1 MKGGPLSL
9 RGAIQGP
16 SQQCTGGAPR
26 GAPPWRSLFF
36 SSVLRLAEHEK
47 GSFVVVFSLS
57 VRGFE
62 GYVCNWNKPLAAVMD
77 QILNCNIKFK
87 HAAEIYDPE
96 FECFIFRGCD
106 KGFRVGRRAVVYC
119 RGPDLLKWVYDNRE
133 MLNKKHSAALDK
145 PIVNEDDAA
154 ALCDKLIRFGF
165 LYRAQYR
172 PGLSARKT
180 CLFAAQLD
188 GVVEVGENGRCK
200 RPKWPKRLAISQK
213 QSFDANSFYCCV
225 YEGSNRWQHFMLFC
239 VIAAVLCVCM
249 FPAWPLKLK
258 IGLWYLSVV
267 FLTLLQEQNSY
278 YFIHYPPFRLPCI
291 AVLGVLPIVGLF
303 LIVLRLILF
312 LLLWFVGYQF
322 WLLPNLFNED
332 AGFID
337 SFIPLTE
344 FQKTPGSWTM
354 VGARAFCA
362 LLSAA
367 TVYKL
372 GETHSPGDV
381 ATFAR
386 QSFIDVLDWGRMRLE
401 ARFLRDTSVGG
412 G

>member
-1 MKGGPLSL
+1 
-9 RGAIQGP
+9 
-16 SQQCTGGAPR
+16 
-26 GAPPWRSLFF
+26 
-36 SSVLRLAEHEK
+36 
-47 GSFVVVFSLS
+47 
-57 VRGFE
+57 
-62 GYVCNWNKPLAAVMD
+62 MD

-87 HAAEIYDPE
+87 HAAE
-96 FECFIFRGCD
+96 
-106 KGFRVGRRAVVYC
+106 VGRRAVVYC
-119 RGPDLLKWVYDNRE
+119 RGPDLFKWVYDNRE
-133 MLNKKHSAALDK
+133 MLNKKHSAALEK
-145 PIVNEDDAA
+145 QIETEEDAA
-154 ALCDKLIRFGF
+154 ALCDRLIRFGF
-165 LYRAQYR
+165 FYRAQYR
-172 PGLSARKT
+172 P
-180 CLFAAQLD
+180 LD

-213 QSFDANSFYCCV
+213 QSFDVNSFYCCV
-225 YEGSNRWQHFMLFC
+225 YEGNNVWQHFMLFC

-249 FPAWPLKLK
+249 FPAWPLQLK
-258 IGLWYLSVV
+258 IGLWYISVV
-267 FLTLLQEQNSY
+267 FLTIL
-278 YFIHYPPFRLPCI
+278 
-291 AVLGVLPIVGLF
+291 LF

-372 GETHSPGDV
+372 GETHSPSDV

-401 ARFLRDTSVGG
+401 APYLDANKALPSAAAPAEGEEGEEHQQEEGARVSGDEEDYRCLGPCGYKSFEDLMVSKCLVKCHCMQELVDSECFPKCPDTTRAAMDEARGDACREEEARRQRKQRK
-412 G
+412 